1 MVVIGIDLGTSESYV
16 SFVAKNNVDIVQNE
30 VSKRN
35 TASLVG
41 YTDRERLLGD
51 AALAQIRSN
60 AKNTCRG
67 FKHLLG
73 QKVDSPLVQEEAF
86 WSTCPLAEAADGF
99 AGFNVTYKGQQRVMS
114 SAQVTAAF
122 LTKLREITEKWCQT
136 KVTDAVIGVPSYFSD
151 VHRQALLDAC
161 KIANISVLRLMN
173 EYTATA
179 LAYGIY
185 RSNEF
190 DAEKPCTVAF
200 CSVGHSVFS
209 VSIVQFVKGKLTVVY
224 EASDKAGGRDV
235 DECLIRTFANE
246 FQKKTGMNP
255 LNNKKSFY
263 KLEDAVQKT
272 KKVLSANS
280 EGPVNVECLMEDEDF
295 ASNITREAMEKM
307 CGPAMEK
314 VQSVLNRVKAMSTV
328 PIEQID
334 FVEIVGG
341 ASRIPWVKEMCS
353 AAFGKPLSTTMN
365 ADESVAR
372 GCALQA
378 AILSPLYKVR
388 DFKVEDCSAFS
399 IKIGWIGSSADAE
412 ACKEE
417 DGDTNMAGEE
427 GEMKSVVLFP
437 AGSATNALK
446 AMTFYRK
453 GPFEV
458 SAKYGDDS
466 PLISG
471 TAKELGV
478 YRVELP
484 QSTDVKKVK
493 VKAKV
498 SIHGIFLIEGAQM
511 IEEEEYEETVKE
523 KRELPVAAVDE
534 SAEAPAEAPKEE
546 KKYEWVD
553 VVKKRTR
560 SKRTD
565 LKVSAKGAPGLS
577 TRDWQ
582 AHADE
587 ESAIQSEMR
596 EIIETDEMRNELE
609 GYVFN
614 MRDKIAESGEYG
626 QFIAVRDRE
635 HFMTEL
641 QKAEDW
647 LYDTF
652 DGTKAQY
659 GDKLSSLKA
668 CGDPVAWRFN
678 EHNMRNDWINA
689 VAGTITNYRQ
699 AAESGGEKYGHIDPQ
714 KLATISQKCNEVQ
727 KWLEEKKAT
736 QAGLSKTQEPV
747 LLCAD
752 MEQQNQQLAKFAN
765 DILTEPKPA
774 PPPPPKEDKDGKKD
788 ESQGDEKP
796 ENKDVD

>member
-1 MVVIGIDLGTSESYV
+1 
-16 SFVAKNNVDIVQNE
+16 
-30 VSKRN
+30 
-35 TASLVG
+35 
-41 YTDRERLLGD
+41 
-51 AALAQIRSN
+51 
-60 AKNTCRG
+60 
-67 FKHLLG
+67 
-73 QKVDSPLVQEEAF
+73 
-86 WSTCPLAEAADGF
+86 
-99 AGFNVTYKGQQRVMS
+99 
-114 SAQVTAAF
+114 
-122 LTKLREITEKWCQT
+122 
-136 KVTDAVIGVPSYFSD
+136 
-151 VHRQALLDAC
+151 
-161 KIANISVLRLMN
+161 
-173 EYTATA
+173 
-179 LAYGIY
+179 
-185 RSNEF
+185 
-190 DAEKPCTVAF
+190 
-200 CSVGHSVFS
+200 
-209 VSIVQFVKGKLTVVY
+209 
-224 EASDKAGGRDV
+224 
-235 DECLIRTFANE
+235 
-246 FQKKTGMNP
+246 
-255 LNNKKSFY
+255 
-263 KLEDAVQKT
+263 
-272 KKVLSANS
+272 
-280 EGPVNVECLMEDEDF
+280 
-295 ASNITREAMEKM
+295 
-307 CGPAMEK
+307 
-314 VQSVLNRVKAMSTV
+314 
-328 PIEQID
+328 
-334 FVEIVGG
+334 
-341 ASRIPWVKEMCS
+341 
-353 AAFGKPLSTTMN
+353 
-365 ADESVAR
+365 
-372 GCALQA
+372 
-378 AILSPLYKVR
+378 
-388 DFKVEDCSAFS
+388 
-399 IKIGWIGSSADAE
+399 
-412 ACKEE
+412 
-417 DGDTNMAGEE
+417 
-427 GEMKSVVLFP
+427 MKSVVLFP